1 LISVNDSDDFLDKIA
16 ENEDED
22 EDAFLQVESYNEA
35 QVQKMLVHYD
45 FTVRDTVRF
54 LFSTNQIV

>member
-54 LFSTNQIV
+54 LIITNQVV

>member
-1 LISVNDSDDFLDKIA
+1 MDKIA

-54 LFSTNQIV
+54 LIITNQVV

>member
-1 LISVNDSDDFLDKIA
+1 MISVNDSDDFLDKIA